1 MKLADSCACHAFA
14 MVLFGLCLTG
24 LVSACGESPIY
35 SEDYIELYM
44 RLLGD
49 GSGVVA
55 SDPSADYVHLTC
67 SHVGGEETLNC
78 YDDFHDSG
86 GGGSFVLT
94 ATAEAGSVFGA
105 WTNLSCSTA
114 FAGSCDLDCGPNDDD
129 TTCRLSFDSSAG
141 EVDYYMT
148 GRFDLDPG
156 RAPKDITVN
165 VTGAGLGEGG
175 VFMPLHPEWL
185 LCGIVAGHASG
196 LCSFTNEGITGAGSY
211 QVIVAREG
219 ASEFQGWDDQS
230 CMSAV
235 IDACHF
241 DCVADADGEVC
252 ELSWDEDSGDVTFD
266 MTARFES
273 GLNTV
278 VIEDDFDEAGACVSW
293 TADLTGNGTYS
304 ATDGCE
310 VTGGNPNGY
319 RTMTHEVTDVSGV
332 NVIHW
337 YDGGS
342 YDPSSGGAIQEI
354 IYSESQIITQPAF
367 VSGAVGSYF
376 RLRQGGTVYSYS
388 LGAHTDTGW
397 TDHSVRLTPVFFTPA
412 PGPDFSASGGEIQFG
427 YGRSNSN
434 TTAGVT
440 STTVH
445 GIDNWR
451 VVIVQAP

>member
-1 MKLADSCACHAFA
+1 
-14 MVLFGLCLTG
+14 MVREG
-24 LVSACGESPIY
+24 LVGSGSFEVVAQPAAGTEFTGWS
-35 SEDYIELYM
+35 ELYCYGEGID
-44 RLLGD
+44 GD
-49 GSGVVA
+49 C
-55 SDPSADYVHLTC
+55 TI
-67 SHVGGEETLNC
+67 
-78 YDDFHDSG
+78 
-86 GGGSFVLT
+86 
-94 ATAEAGSVFGA
+94 
-105 WTNLSCSTA
+105 
-114 FAGSCDLDCGPNDDD
+114 DCGPTDGDA
-129 TTCRLSFDSSAG
+129 TCSLWFNANSGDV
-141 EVDYYMT
+141 E
-148 GRFDLDPG
+148 FDLKAGFLRLD
-156 RAPKDITVN
+156 RDITVN

-196 LCSFTNEGITGAGSY
+196 LCSFTNEGIMGAGSY

-219 ASEFQGWDDQS
+219 TSEFQGWDVQRCSTEFDPF
-230 CMSAV
+230 
-235 IDACHF
+235 ACDF
-241 DCVADADGEVC
+241 DCVANADGEVC
-252 ELSWDEDSGDVTFD
+252 ELTWDEEAGDVTFYLEP
-266 MTARFES
+266 RFDY

-278 VIEDDFDEAGACVSW
+278 VIEDDFDDAGACDSW
-293 TADLTGNGTYS
+293 TADVTGNGTYS

-310 VTGGNPNGY
+310 VAGGNPNGY

-342 YDPSSGGAIQEI
+342 YDPSSGGAIQEV

-367 VSGAVGSYF
+367 VGGALGSYF
-376 RLRQGGTVYSYS
+376 RLRQGGTVYSSS